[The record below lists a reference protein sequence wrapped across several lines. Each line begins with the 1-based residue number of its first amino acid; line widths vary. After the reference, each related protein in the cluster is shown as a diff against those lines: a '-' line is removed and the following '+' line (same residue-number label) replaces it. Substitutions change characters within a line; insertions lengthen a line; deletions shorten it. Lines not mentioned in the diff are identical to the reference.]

1 MAVEFSLLALMVVFS
16 AFFSGLEIAL
26 FSLGRAHLHT
36 LVEQG
41 VKGAKTVQ
49 RLKSNPERLL
59 VIILIGN
66 NIANIGSASL
76 ATALAIRIFGDVGV
90 GIATGFMT
98 LLILIFGE
106 ITPKTIAVRW
116 AERISLLFAR
126 PLQMFGTLVYPAA
139 WLLERLS
146 RGMGKAFS
154 HKSANE
160 IEHET
165 IVTTLSRLG
174 LEEGKIEEH
183 EHRLVENAFRMDQT
197 TAERIMT
204 PRSKVVAV
212 QAGTSLK
219 QALDDLGEQPFSRFP
234 IYEGE
239 KEMVIGILH
248 IRDLFQQYARGS
260 RMELSVEAI
269 ATKPLFVA
277 ATMPASD
284 LLLLFQRER
293 SHIAIVLD
301 EYGDTDGVV
310 TLEDVLEE
318 LVGEI
323 EDEVDSV
330 SHDIIKKADGSYLVY
345 ASLTIDDINR
355 SLEIDLPAEEHNTLN
370 GLLVDHFQ
378 NIPKPKQQIEIDGY
392 QFVIRS
398 ADARKIDLVEMTLP
412 AEEAGIANDE

>member
-1 MAVEFSLLALMVVFS
+1 MAFEIGLLAVLLVMS
-16 AFFSGLEIAL
+16 AFFAGLEIAL
-26 FSLGRAHLHT
+26 FSLGRAHVRT
-36 LVEQG
+36 LVERG
-41 VKGAKTVQ
+41 VPGAKTV
-49 RLKSNPERLL
+49 RNLKSNPERLL

-76 ATALAIRIFGDVGV
+76 ATAVAIRIFGDVGV
-90 GIATGFMT
+90 GIATGVMT
-98 LLILIFGE
+98 FLILIFGDMM
-106 ITPKTIAVRW
+106 PKTLAVHW
-116 AERISLLFAR
+116 AERYSLLCAR
-126 PLQMFGTLVYPAA
+126 PLLFFSYLVFPAV
-139 WLLERLS
+139 WVYERLS
-146 RGMGKAFS
+146 SAMSKAFD
-154 HKSANE
+154 HHSASD

-165 IVTTLSRLG
+165 VVTTMSRLG

-204 PRSKVVAV
+204 PRSKVIGV
-212 QAGTSLK
+212 QAGTNLQEALK
-219 QALDDLGEQPFSRFP
+219 NLRDQPFSRFP
-234 IYEGE
+234 VYEGE

-248 IRDLFQQYARGS
+248 MRDLFMRLS
-260 RMELSVEAI
+260 RDPDDAIAVEGI

-330 SHDIIKKADGSYLVY
+330 SHDIIKKGEGSFLVY

-378 NIPKPKQQIEIDGY
+378 NIPKPGQGIEIDGY
-392 QFVIRS
+392 SFVIRS
-398 ADARKIDLVEMTLP
+398 ADPRKIDLVELTLP
-412 AEEAGIANDE
+412 PKETEEIAER